1 MYDICGYKQTE
12 KHPES
17 ILDGNK
23 EPSLFG
29 ESSRSDIVSQSLS
42 RLRELQVH
50 RQAVLSGHFVDHSHR
65 LDTSTARLCEMLHV
79 SHEVFSRKNTT
90 PYLYMFVRLA
100 KRSKIKNTKRCCQHW
115 WRHKAGGHTIGIV
128 CDVLQQMEFGRD
140 IKQLKAFPGW
150 IQASTHNSTN

>member
-1 MYDICGYKQTE
+1 MIYVIINRQKNTLRVYVIEIK
-12 KHPES
+12 S
-17 ILDGNK
+17 RL
-23 EPSLFG
+23 LFG
-29 ESSRSDIVSQSLS
+29 ESSRSDIVSQSFS
-42 RLRELQVH
+42 RHRELQVH

-79 SHEVFSRKNTT
+79 SHEVFSRKT
-90 PYLYMFVRLA
+90 PYLTCICLCGWPRGL
-100 KRSKIKNTKRCCQHW
+100 KSKTQSGAANTGGGTR
-115 WRHKAGGHTIGIV
+115 RGGHTIGIV